1 MKEVIERMANKVKSA
16 VGKALI
22 EAISDG
28 NEIQLVKVSGL
39 DNETQSDLE
48 RVQDYGLTSNPPI
61 GSEAVVLYVGGSK
74 GHGIVIKT
82 DSGEFRVQSLESGEV
97 CIYSKFGQ
105 KILLD
110 KNGEIVT
117 SNSGGQTTLDS
128 SGVLIV
134 GDGTDDIAT
143 ASAIDAYNTI
153 VDTTLTS
160 LLGAVDGLTGGALLD
175 VYDAAKLA
183 SFPPG
188 GSIPSTA
195 AINAKADK
203 PVTP

>member
-1 MKEVIERMANKVKSA
+1 MKEVIERMANKIKSS

-22 EAISDG
+22 ESISDG

-74 GHGIVIKT
+74 DHGIVIKT

-110 KNGEIVT
+110 KNGEIVF
-117 SNSGGQTTLDS
+117 N
-128 SGVLIV
+128 
-134 GDGTDDIAT
+134 DGTDFAT
-143 ASAIDAYNTI
+143 GFTDLKTGFDLLRTELNAFVTVYGAHVHTGVLAGTVSSGAPAAPAVAAVATI
-153 VDTTLTS
+153 
-160 LLGAVDGLTGGALLD
+160 
-175 VYDAAKLA
+175 DAAKIEGIKL
-183 SFPPG
+183 P
-188 GSIPSTA
+188 
-195 AINAKADK
+195 
-203 PVTP
+203 